1 MKTIPQDGLIGLSA
15 LREAASGEYRQIMEL
30 VAAALAAKLGF
41 PPEDTW
47 RVNVEAMFADR
58 AIVRRNGRYWAYA
71 YTLGADNQVTL
82 ADAQEVIEEYVP
94 VALRE
99 AAAAE
104 VLQEAKDG
112 AGTVWDAVLIRAGA
126 AKTSG
131 WFYPDA
137 VLREAASK
145 FEGAR
150 VFVKGDVEHLK
161 GEGKHPRNV
170 IGWISNAH
178 FVEGAA
184 PDTGYMA
191 GLVNITAGETTLRAN
206 LVDAWKRGKRDLV
219 GLSIDAVGKAKK
231 AMREAA
237 KAGVNKV
244 ATVIDRVKSV
254 DLIVEPGAGGAL
266 VRMVE
271 AADPVEEQEM
281 SLKKR
286 MLDTIKARKPTL
298 FASIDAETV
307 TDDELEA
314 HYREALAEPAE
325 PGQAAAAGA
334 GITREEVN
342 AQIRMV
348 EARSYARVAIAEA
361 KLPQIAKD
369 KLKKQFAGEDAHFL
383 EADVDAAIAAERD
396 YLAKLT
402 PSGKVVMGEHIE
414 VEDRSEKTG
423 QMLEAFFDPA
433 HKDHRATQSIKE
445 LYIELTGDRRV
456 TGRLEHCDM
465 SRMRESLGGLAMRES
480 LDSTTFGYVLGD
492 SITRRM
498 VAEFRAAVQ
507 YDAWRKICTVVP
519 VNDFR
524 TQDRTMFGGY
534 GDLPAVNQGAPYAAL
549 GSPSDLQA
557 TYAVT
562 KRGGTEDI
570 TLEMIK
576 NDDVGSIRRIP
587 VKLGRAAKRT
597 LAKFVFD
604 FIRTNPNIYDGVAF
618 FHANHGNLGSTAFSD
633 AEYAVVRLAMMKQT
647 ELSSSDR
654 MGIGPSMILC
664 PLDLEKAASDAFR
677 RSTNLDETFV
687 QSLHPTIIPVWYW
700 TDATDWAAAADPMD
714 IPGIEVGF
722 LDGQEEPEL
731 FVQDAPNQGS
741 MFSNDKLTYK
751 IRHIYGGNVVPGGEK
766 AFYKEVVAG

>member
-1 MKTIPQDGLIGLSA
+1 MKRIPTDGIVGLLA

-30 VAAALAAKLGF
+30 VSAALVAKLGLT
-41 PPEDTW
+41 PEQSW
-47 RVNVEAMFADR
+47 RINVEAMFSDR
-58 AIVRRNGRYWAYA
+58 AIVRRDGRFYAYS

-82 ADAQEVIEEYVP
+82 SDAQEVIEQYVP

-99 AAAAE
+99 AAGAS
-104 VLQEAKDG
+104 QISEAQDDEGK
-112 AGTVWDAVLIRAGA
+112 VWGAVLIRAGA

-184 PDTGYMA
+184 TDTGHLA
-191 GLVNITAGETTLRAN
+191 GQLNITAGETTLRAN

-231 AMREAA
+231 ALREAA
-237 KAGVNKV
+237 KAGVNKI
-244 ATVIDRVKSV
+244 ATAIDRVKSV

-266 VRMVE
+266 VSMIE
-271 AADPVEEQEM
+271 AANPEEEQQM
-281 SLKKR
+281 SLKQR
-286 MLDTIKARKPTL
+286 MLDTIKARKPKL
-298 FASIDAETV
+298 FATIDAAAV
-307 TDDELEA
+307 TDDELET
-314 HYREALAEPAE
+314 HYREALAEPEGTTA
-325 PGQAAAAGA
+325 PAGN
-334 GITREEVN
+334 GLTQEQVTR
-342 AQIRMV
+342 QIRMV
-348 EARSYARVAIAEA
+348 EARGYARATIAEA

-369 KLKKQFAGEDAHFL
+369 RLKKQFGEEDAHFV
-383 EADVDAAIAAERD
+383 EADVDAAITAERE

-402 PSGKVVMGEHIE
+402 QSGKVVMAGDIE
-414 VEDRSEKTG
+414 VEDRSTKTAA
-423 QMLEAFFDPA
+423 MLEAFFDPA
-433 HKDHRATQSIKE
+433 HKDHRAMQSIKE
-445 LYIELTGDRRV
+445 LYIELTGDKRV

-507 YDAWRKICTVVP
+507 YDAWRKIANVVP
-519 VNDFR
+519 VQDFR
-524 TQDRTMFGGY
+524 TQDRTMYGGY
-534 GDLPAVNQGAPYAAL
+534 GDLPAVGQGAAYASLA
-549 GSPSDLQA
+549 SPSDLQA

-576 NDDVGSIRRIP
+576 NDDVGAIRRIP

-597 LAKFVFD
+597 LSKFVFD

-633 AEYAVVRLAMMKQT
+633 TEYAVVRLAMMKQT

-664 PLDLEKAASDAFR
+664 PMDLEKGASDAFR

-687 QSLHPTIIPVWYW
+687 QSLKPTIIPVWYW
-700 TDATDWAAAADPMD
+700 TDATDWAAAADPLD
-714 IPGIEVGF
+714 IPGIEIGF

-741 MFSNDKLTYK
+741 MFSNDKITYK